1 MPSRL
6 LSSLSLRSW
15 LTPTRGLMVGLAAL
29 PALALAAL
37 AAAAGFPAPPP
48 PPNPPALPGA
58 ADAENANATAMPPP
72 AGLLV
77 EVTGAVGHPGLYRV
91 ARGERVS
98 AAIAAAGGFTHD
110 ADPDRLP
117 NMAARLKDGE
127 QIKVPILPV
136 PGRASTT
143 GRSGAGTSA
152 SRVMTVSLN
161 LATAEQLAA
170 VPGFT
175 PDLAATVIQYR
186 TEYGGFAGTREL
198 VDVLSMSE
206 ADYLRARKYLTL

>member
-1 MPSRL
+1 MPYQI
-6 LSSLSLRSW
+6 LSLLSLRSW
-15 LTPTRGLMVGLAAL
+15 FRSTPALVVGMAAL
-29 PALALAAL
+29 PTLALAAL

-48 PPNPPALPGA
+48 PPNPATMPGA
-58 ADAENANATAMPPP
+58 ADAENANATAIPPP
-72 AGLLV
+72 GGLLV

-98 AAIAAAGGFTHD
+98 AAIAAAGGFTHE

-127 QIKVPILPV
+127 EVKVPSLRV
-136 PGRASTT
+136 PGHASTT
-143 GRSGAGTSA
+143 ARSSAGTST
-152 SRVMTVSLN
+152 SRVFTVSLN

-175 PDLAATVIQYR
+175 PDLAAAVIQYR
-186 TEYGGFAGTREL
+186 TEYGGFSATRDL